1 MRLFTNSFSGRLFP
15 KCEQN
20 GLRTGIPQF
29 TQRRVVQ
36 EQVKNEAWEGKK
48 RKKWMLCPQRKDSP
62 KAVKK
67 ISGHL
72 ACFLEAQY
80 GNPGN
85 RPGFMKVVHEL
96 LGITKGTGYFQI
108 EPAGMNTQS
117 RSCLLVL
124 FPKRSSCHVLVRSF
138 HDAKLEKVKK
148 VIGKA
153 F

>member
-1 MRLFTNSFSGRLFP
+1 
-15 KCEQN
+15 
-20 GLRTGIPQF
+20 
-29 TQRRVVQ
+29 
-36 EQVKNEAWEGKK
+36 
-48 RKKWMLCPQRKDSP
+48 MLCPQRKDSP

-72 ACFLEAQY
+72 ACILEAQY

-108 EPAGMNTQS
+108 EPAGKNTQT

-124 FPKRSSCHVLVRSF
+124 FPKRSSCNVLVRSF
-138 HDAKLEKVKK
+138 DDAKLEKVKR

-153 F
+153 L

>member
-1 MRLFTNSFSGRLFP
+1 
-15 KCEQN
+15 
-20 GLRTGIPQF
+20 
-29 TQRRVVQ
+29 
-36 EQVKNEAWEGKK
+36 
-48 RKKWMLCPQRKDSP
+48 MLCPRRKDSP
-62 KAVKK
+62 KAVIN

-85 RPGFMKVVHEL
+85 RPGFMKGVHEL

-108 EPAGMNTQS
+108 EPAGMNTQKGTGYFQIEPAGMNTQP
-117 RSCLLVL
+117 RSCLLVH